1 MLGGAGY
8 GTHLGKLSGESPMN
22 WIIDANQLEKVFKNE
37 AGENVSA
44 LRGVSFRMKKGEIIG
59 VLGPDGAGKSTLI
72 RIVTGLMKPST
83 GQMRVFGFDVAKQ
96 APEIQ
101 KRIGYMPQRLGLY
114 EDLTVQENLV
124 LYARLHGICG
134 QEQQEK
140 MKRLLRMASLER
152 FSERLAGKLSGGM
165 KQKLALCCCLISS
178 PKLML
183 LDEPT
188 VGVDPMSRREL
199 WMMIQQ
205 AVKES
210 GMSVLASTSYMDESG
225 YCDRVLV
232 LYEGEMLCNCSPDQ
246 VIQVAEGKTYRLYVG
261 NGENL
266 RTLHRRLANWP
277 AMINVSPEGN
287 WIRVTTEIPVGELE
301 ALSSGTVESTDPE
314 FADGFMMLL
323 NKRFSLNENNNK
335 VVVSPGMLEP
345 QLTEDQ
351 TPVIVVQDL
360 VRKFGLFTAVD
371 HVSFCVKKGEIF
383 GLLGPNGAGKTTT
396 FRMLCGLLSATAGTL
411 KVADVD
417 LQTAA
422 PDARRKIGYVA
433 QKFSQYGNLTAAQNL
448 DFFAG
453 AYGMAG
459 SKKRE
464 AIARVVHDFEL
475 SDYLKISARL
485 LPGGYKQRLGMACAL
500 LHEPEILF
508 LDEATSGADPI
519 ARREFW
525 NKIHELADRGVTIVI
540 TTHFLDEAEYCDR
553 MIIMMDGVS
562 LAQGSPLDIRNLAGR
577 QQGLPIK
584 SLEEAFLCI
593 TKNFIKRR

>member
-1 MLGGAGY
+1 
-8 GTHLGKLSGESPMN
+8 MN

-165 KQKLALCCCLISS
+165 KQKLSLCCCLISS
-178 PKLML
+178 PELML

-210 GMSVLASTSYMDESG
+210 GMSVLVSTSYMDESG

-351 TPVIVVQDL
+351 TPAIVVQDL
-360 VRKFGLFTAVD
+360 VRKFGSFTAVD

-422 PDARRKIGYVA
+422 PNARRKIGYVA

>member
-1 MLGGAGY
+1 
-8 GTHLGKLSGESPMN
+8 MN